1 MYMYVNFIN
10 LHILMLSLSVWKR
23 MLCVNFINL
32 HVLMLSLSVWKRMLC
47 VNFIDLLITYVEP
60 VGVEA
65 DVVC

>member
-1 MYMYVNFIN
+1 MLISLTY
-10 LHILMLSLSVWKR
+10 LLPMLSLSVWKR
-23 MLCVNFINL
+23 V
-32 HVLMLSLSVWKRMLC
+32 LC